1 MPTPGLFSIV
11 GMAAVPS
18 YRLYTV
24 KSDGHITGV
33 PEVVDSPD
41 DEAALQQAKKRLN
54 GRALE
59 VWNAVRCVG
68 WIEPCEGTE
77 KPRL

>member
-1 MPTPGLFSIV
+1 MV
-11 GMAAVPS
+11 AVPL

-54 GRALE
+54 GRAVE
-59 VWNAVRCVG
+59 VWDSARCIG
-68 WIEPCEGTE
+68 WIDPADSSE
-77 KPRL
+77 KAHP

>member
-1 MPTPGLFSIV
+1 V
-11 GMAAVPS
+11 GRVAVPL

-41 DEAALQQAKKRLN
+41 DEAALQQATQRLN
-54 GRALE
+54 GHAVE
-59 VWNAVRCVG
+59 IWDTVRCVG
-68 WIEPCEGTE
+68 WIEPDESGD
-77 KPRL
+77 KLRL